1 MSGDPLA
8 LLVRNNEGAEGRA
21 EVRAVGTV
29 HMEVIIQPLIFCIL
43 DFIWQDCS
51 PER

>member
-1 MSGDPLA
+1 MKG
-8 LLVRNNEGAEGRA
+8 A
-21 EVRAVGTV
+21 EVRAEDRAVIAE